1 MTIGHVAMAIG
12 HVVIAIG
19 HVVMAIRHVTMA
31 IGHVVRI
38 PSSND
43 SLHESSFKHTI
54 KREKE
59 KMVTKAKA
67 KQYSV

>member
-1 MTIGHVAMAIG
+1 
-12 HVVIAIG
+12 
-19 HVVMAIRHVTMA
+19 MAIRHVTMA

-59 KMVTKAKA
+59 KMVTKVKT
-67 KQYSV
+67 KLYSV